1 MPEAPGGSRRRTK
14 MSAMRKGMGAS
25 TLTGFPE
32 GLFSGASGFSPLHN
46 SQKRRL
52 APGLK
57 FANSP
62 ITNF

>member
-1 MPEAPGGSRRRTK
+1 VGPTK
-14 MSAMRKGMGAS
+14 DQDERDEKGMGAS

-52 APGLK
+52 ALGLK